1 MRVKVNGVRLFVD
14 VEGAKLVPD
23 GPRMR
28 EKPTLILLHGGPGGD
43 HSNYKPEFS
52 RLSDACQVIYYDQR
66 GQGRSD
72 ESSPELWTL
81 DQWADD
87 LVGLCEA
94 LEIERPV
101 VMGGSFGGYV
111 AIAYATRYPDHPS
124 KLIFCST
131 RAQAPDFERSLTVYE
146 RLGGVDARAVA
157 AGFFAD
163 PSRANTDKF
172 FRVCVPLY
180 FRTPPDPNSMR
191 RAIRKPQVAEHFRR
205 GELLKMN
212 YLPALSNIKCPTLV
226 IGGEDDPQ
234 IPIEDQVDIANAIS
248 PPLVQFCR
256 VPNAG
261 HFVFRDDP
269 LVLDTI
275 REFIL
280 T

>member
-1 MRVKVNGVRLFVD
+1 MRIEVNGVRLFVD

-28 EKPTLILLHGGPGGD
+28 EKPTLMLLHGGPGAD

-52 RLSDACQVIYYDQR
+52 RLSDACQVIYYDHR

-72 ESSPELWTL
+72 ASSPGFWNL

-111 AIAYATRYPDHPS
+111 AVAYATRYPEHPS
-124 KLIFCST
+124 KLILCST

-146 RLGGVDARAVA
+146 RLGGADARATA
-157 AGFFAD
+157 ARYFAD
-163 PSRANTDKF
+163 PSRANQDEF
-172 FRVCVPLY
+172 FRVCSPLY
-180 FRTPPDPNSMR
+180 FRTRPDPDSMR
-191 RAIRKPQVAEHFRR
+191 RTVRRPEVAEHFRR
-205 GELLKMN
+205 GELLKLN
-212 YLPALSNIKCPTLV
+212 YLSALSNIKCPTLV

-234 IPIEDQVDIANAIS
+234 IPIQDQVDIANAI
-248 PPLVQFCR
+248 PPHLVQFRR

-269 LVLDTI
+269 LVVDHI

-280 T
+280 A